1 MRYFVLPSFPALVP
15 SMHDGFSI
23 PRSSWIALLSIAHRY
38 EFLNVRERAI
48 REIYDPQGNW
58 DRGKSGSDLV
68 LDPEP
73 PDNLTLLLT
82 AEKYDVPLQQVL
94 PTLVELV
101 MRKETLSETEI
112 TSLSATTLHRLSRAR
127 EDYIRTKQT
136 ALFNVGHNKV
146 AEGIVCYIWPAGK
159 K

>member
-1 MRYFVLPSFPALVP
+1 
-15 SMHDGFSI
+15 MHDGFSL

-58 DRGKSGSDLV
+58 DKGKSGSDPV
-68 LDPEP
+68 SDPEP

-82 AEKYDVPLQQVL
+82 AEKYDVPIQQAL
-94 PTLVELV
+94 PCFIDLV
-101 MRKETLSETEI
+101 MRRETLSETEI
-112 TSLSATTLHRLSRAR
+112 TRLPVTTLHRLARAR
-127 EDYIRTKQT
+127 EDFLRTKQNAFFN
-136 ALFNVGHNKV
+136 ALGPRSV
-146 AEGIVCYIWPAGK
+146 AEGIVNNIWTTGK

>member
-1 MRYFVLPSFPALVP
+1 MLLLSFPALVP
-15 SMHDGFSI
+15 STHDGFSI

-48 REIYDPQGNW
+48 REIYDPQRNGHK
-58 DRGKSGSDLV
+58 GKSGSDHV

-73 PDNLTLLLT
+73 PDHVTLLLT
-82 AEKYDVPLQQVL
+82 AEKYDVPLQQVF

-101 MRKETLSETEI
+101 MRKDTLSEIEI
-112 TSLSATTLHRLSRAR
+112 TRLSAATLHRLASAR
-127 EDYIRTKQT
+127 EDYLCSRQPPYSNLLGPRQ
-136 ALFNVGHNKV
+136 A
-146 AEGIVCYIWPAGK
+146 AEGIVSNIWKAGK